1 MIQLMNF
8 TILIDILIIN
18 LIFSVFGMDTIKK
31 NNFTGTHIPKYNNK
45 VQNPDMFDKD
55 TKIFVPP
62 GALRAKSVA
71 GELGMTD
78 YVDWNVVQNLFF
90 HTFKWYLQT
99 LY

>member
-1 MIQLMNF
+1 
-8 TILIDILIIN
+8 
-18 LIFSVFGMDTIKK
+18 MDTIKK

-71 GELGMTD
+71 GELDKTD
-78 YVDWNVVQNLFF
+78 NAHCDVQNLFHHCIQIIF
-90 HTFKWYLQT
+90 PNLI
-99 LY
+99 